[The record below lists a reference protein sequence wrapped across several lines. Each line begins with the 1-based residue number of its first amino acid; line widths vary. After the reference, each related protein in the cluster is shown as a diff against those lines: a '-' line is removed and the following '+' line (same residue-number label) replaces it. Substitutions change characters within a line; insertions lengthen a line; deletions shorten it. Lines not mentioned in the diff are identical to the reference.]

1 MNYNSLSDKEL
12 LNYLDLYSDD
22 PVVRRLLKIL
32 EEGSIMQELVD
43 AGMNPN
49 DKTFEHEWQHLSP
62 GDYIVQ
68 LRRDME
74 YYIDERDELEQEKE
88 QLEREVNRLSITSL
102 VKFIADVHQTLE
114 MNKSERDRALRQS
127 EQERER
133 RKEAEQKFEF
143 WEKLNHGVK

>member
-1 MNYNSLSDKEL
+1 LS
-12 LNYLDLYSDD
+12 
-22 PVVRRLLKIL
+22 
-32 EEGSIMQELVD
+32 
-43 AGMNPN
+43 
-49 DKTFEHEWQHLSP
+49 T
-62 GDYIVQ
+62 
-68 LRRDME
+68 
-74 YYIDERDELEQEKE
+74 
-88 QLEREVNRLSITSL
+88 TSL